1 MHLPSKRPRSISWR
15 KAISFK
21 ANQLQLLGD
30 AYRVEG
36 SGSAKL
42 DGSNL
47 GLTLCLVRGGGRT
60 LP

>member
-1 MHLPSKRPRSISWR
+1 VAQGDQL
-15 KAISFK
+15 K

-36 SGSAKL
+36 SGSARL

-47 GLTLCLVRGGGRT
+47 GLTLCLVMDEFRSVSR
-60 LP
+60 

>member
-1 MHLPSKRPRSISWR
+1 MAQGDQL
-15 KAISFK
+15 K